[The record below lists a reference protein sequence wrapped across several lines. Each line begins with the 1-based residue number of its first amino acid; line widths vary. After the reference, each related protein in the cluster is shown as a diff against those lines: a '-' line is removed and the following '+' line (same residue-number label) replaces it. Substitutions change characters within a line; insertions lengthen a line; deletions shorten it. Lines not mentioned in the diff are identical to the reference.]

1 MSGKFGFLSSLFA
14 ATAFAGSAPAAPA
27 VAPRDALDF
36 RAKSIEGAETDLGQ
50 WRGKV
55 VLIVNT
61 ASKCGHTPQYAGLQK
76 LWTDLESKGLVVL
89 GFPSN
94 DFMWQEPGSNSEIR
108 QFCSLKYKV
117 TFPMFEKI
125 DVKGKTQDPLY
136 AYLTEQESAPVGKG
150 KVSWNFEKFLI
161 GRDGKLAARF
171 APGTDPQDSTVL
183 AAIARELDKP
193 AP

>member
-1 MSGKFGFLSSLFA
+1 MFQGFVPSLA
-14 ATAFAGSAPAAPA
+14 AVLAVSAIAGAGTAT
-27 VAPRDALDF
+27 PRDALDF
-36 RAKSIEGAETDLGQ
+36 RMKGIDGDEIDLGR

-76 LWTDLESKGLVVL
+76 LWTEDSAKGLVVL

-94 DFMWQEPGSNSEIR
+94 DFLWQEPGTNQEIK
-108 QFCSLKYKV
+108 QFCSIKYRV

-125 DVKGKTQDPLY
+125 EVKGKGQAPLY
-136 AYLTEQESAPVGKG
+136 AYLTAQDAEPAGKG
-150 KVSWNFEKFLI
+150 GITWNFEKFLV
-161 GRDGKLAARF
+161 GRDGKVAARF
-171 APGTDPQDSTVL
+171 SPKTKPDDPTVL
-183 AAIARELDKP
+183 AAIKKELAKP